1 MVIVALILSS
11 LALICSIIALV
22 SKKEGPQG
30 PKGDN
35 GKDGKDGKD
44 GESVKLT
51 GKEIETLLSELP
63 EIHFDKSKVYADS
76 FYDIS

>member
-22 SKKEGPQG
+22 IKKEGPQG

-35 GKDGKDGKD
+35 GKDGKD

-63 EIHFDKSKVYADS
+63 EIHFDKSKVYANS